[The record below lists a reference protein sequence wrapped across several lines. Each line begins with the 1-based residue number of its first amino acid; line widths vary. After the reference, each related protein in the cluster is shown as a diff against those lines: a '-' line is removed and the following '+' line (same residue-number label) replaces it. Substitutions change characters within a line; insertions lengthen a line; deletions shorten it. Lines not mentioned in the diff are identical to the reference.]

1 MINKIYTLN
10 KKLLSVSLLMTLS
23 LYAGTY
29 DEKYLPLQ
37 ESNRSLEAND
47 NSLMNGEFKEIVRFK
62 MLTCKGTKEEES
74 QKTLD
79 TIIHTIKAYQADS
92 KKIVVNIIGHTNA
105 TRDDANEKTID
116 SDTYANHVQNWF
128 RSSFD
133 TDESKKLSKEYALD
147 TQKALLNAGI
157 DANIM
162 QVEYRGGA
170 DLGFTDETQE
180 GKDASNR
187 VMVAI
192 YVLESADVDSDKDG
206 VFDQSDTCE
215 NTPIN
220 TRVNASGCPF
230 DGDMDGVVDGNDE
243 CPQTPKG
250 VHVDKKGCPFD
261 SDKDGVIDNK
271 DECLETPIGIKV
283 DLKGCP
289 LNKTLALQ
297 FETASDKI
305 LDNSRTIVEEFATFM
320 KKNPA
325 YNAQIIGHTDSA
337 GNAQTN
343 MDLSQRRAETT
354 KAALVANGIE
364 AKRISTSGRG
374 ELDPLQ
380 SNRMQEGR
388 AVNRRIEVKLSY

>member
-133 TDESKKLSKEYALD
+133 TNESQKLSKEYALD

-380 SNRMQEGR
+380 SNRTQEGR

>member
-133 TDESKKLSKEYALD
+133 TNESQKLSKEYALD
-147 TQKALLNAGI
+147 TQKALLDAGI
-157 DANIM
+157 DANIL

-250 VHVDKKGCPFD
+250 VHVDTKGCPFD

>member
-1 MINKIYTLN
+1 MMNKIYTLN
-10 KKLLSVSLLMTLS
+10 GKLLSVSLVMTLS

-37 ESNRSLEAND
+37 ESNKSIEVND
-47 NSLMNGEFKEIVRFK
+47 NSLMNGEFKEIVRFN
-62 MLTCKGTKEEES
+62 MLKYDDAMDQDS

-79 TIIHTIKAYQADS
+79 NIIHTIKAYQADS
-92 KKIVVNIIGHTNA
+92 KKIVVSIIGHTKA

-116 SDTYANHVQNWF
+116 SDTYANQIQNWF
-128 RSSFD
+128 RGSFD
-133 TDESKKLSKEYALD
+133 TNESQKVSKEYALD
-147 TQKALLNAGI
+147 TKKALVNAGI

-180 GKDASNR
+180 AKDASNR

-206 VFDQSDTCE
+206 VFDLSDACE

-230 DGDMDGVVDGNDE
+230 DGDMDAVLDDKDK

-250 VHVDKKGCPFD
+250 VHVDKNGCPLD
-261 SDKDGVIDNK
+261 SDMDGVIDNK
-271 DECLETPIGIKV
+271 DECLETPAGVKV

-305 LDNSRTIVEEFATFM
+305 LDNSRTIVEEFAAFM
-320 KKNPA
+320 KNNPA
-325 YNAQIIGHTDSA
+325 YNAQIVGHTDSA

-343 MDLSQRRAETT
+343 MNLSQRRAETT

-374 ELDPLQ
+374 ELEPLQ
-380 SNRMQEGR
+380 SNRTQEGR